1 MSLWPRGFLS
11 VTIGRKRIQTNK
23 INSNLSSSLSQ
34 NDKVERF
41 SYPGEAFFNVKMTR
55 LGIDTFL
62 HVHCLQKQI
71 NKLKIYAVAGYVVIL
86 PDTAL
91 EKVFPL
97 QDLATIAEPQH
108 GLESID
114 EDGIQRLLLRD

>member
-1 MSLWPRGFLS
+1 MFD
-11 VTIGRKRIQTNK
+11 IK
-23 INSNLSSSLSQ
+23 Q

-62 HVHCLQKQI
+62 HIHCLQKQI

-86 PDTAL
+86 PDTAP
-91 EKVFPL
+91 EKFFPL

>member
-1 MSLWPRGFLS
+1 M
-11 VTIGRKRIQTNK
+11 
-23 INSNLSSSLSQ
+23 
-34 NDKVERF
+34 ERF
-41 SYPGEAFFNVKMTR
+41 SYPGEAFFNVKMTH

-62 HVHCLQKQI
+62 HVHCPQKQI

-86 PDTAL
+86 PDTAP

>member
-1 MSLWPRGFLS
+1 M
-11 VTIGRKRIQTNK
+11 
-23 INSNLSSSLSQ
+23 
-34 NDKVERF
+34 ERF

-62 HVHCLQKQI
+62 QVHSLQKQI

-97 QDLATIAEPQH
+97 QDLATMAEPQH

>member
-1 MSLWPRGFLS
+1 
-11 VTIGRKRIQTNK
+11 
-23 INSNLSSSLSQ
+23 
-34 NDKVERF
+34 
-41 SYPGEAFFNVKMTR
+41 MTR

-62 HVHCLQKQI
+62 QVHSLQKQI

-91 EKVFPL
+91 EKVFPV
-97 QDLATIAEPQH
+97 QDLATVAEPQH